1 MSKSNFSRRDFI
13 QQGLWLGAA
22 GTLAGSGLLTGC
34 GQSPEG
40 QSSAAHTADRTA
52 AALNNTPPQYG
63 GVLRVGLLSGNQTGN
78 LDAHK
83 PVATGIQRGFAL
95 YSKLWEWSPEMTPQL
110 ALAEF
115 AEPNKDAT
123 EWTIRLKKGLEFH
136 HGKTISA
143 DDVIFS
149 LSRLTDPKLASP
161 YAALLY
167 SVDRNSIK
175 KRDNLTVTVRFKDNK
190 GFVPLADTWTN
201 FGGIVPTDYHPV
213 SNPVGAGPYKFK
225 SFTPGQR
232 STFTRFENYFK
243 AGKPYAD
250 ELEIIDF
257 KDNVTRLLALQN
269 GQIDLVGGVPADQY
283 ALLKAQNNIQIIES
297 QTNGWLSFDMNITKP
312 PFNDARVREAF
323 RLLIDRNDLVKRALN
338 GKGKIANDLYAPHD
352 PSFNHA
358 IAQRP
363 YDLAKARKLL
373 AEAGYAKG
381 LNVELVTNPASNIQA
396 ALVLAEQAK
405 KAGVIIKVKQVDL
418 ATFNGAQRNDWVFST
433 GGTLAESFLVTA
445 LHVDG
450 PVSVANKTHFNH
462 PQFNQ
467 LFYAA
472 LSEPDLA
479 KRTALVHQVQQIQ
492 FDQGGLIIW
501 SFPKVLDAVSQRVG
515 GAQAEHTQ
523 FPTWRFENLWLK
535 PA

>member
-1 MSKSNFSRRDFI
+1 MSKSSLNRRDFI

-22 GTLAGSGLLTGC
+22 GTLAGTGLLSGCERAPDHQAAGQATG
-34 GQSPEG
+34 
-40 QSSAAHTADRTA
+40 TA
-52 AALNNTPPQYG
+52 ATNAQPQRG

-83 PVATGIQRGFAL
+83 PVATGVQRGFAL

-123 EWTIRLKKGLEFH
+123 EWTVRLKPGLEFH
-136 HGKTISA
+136 HGKTISG

-149 LSRLTDPKLASP
+149 LRRLTDPKLASL

-167 SVDRNSIK
+167 SVDRDSIK
-175 KRDNLTVTVRFKDNK
+175 KRDDRTVTVRFINGK

-201 FGGIVPTDYHPV
+201 FGGIVPTDYDPV
-213 SNPVGAGPYKFK
+213 TNPVGAGPYKFK

-269 GQIDLVGGVPADQY
+269 GQIDLVGGIPADQY
-283 ALLKAQNNIQIIES
+283 ALLKAQKNIQIIES
-297 QTNGWLSFDMNITKP
+297 QTNGWLSFDMNTAKP

-323 RLLIDRNDLVKRALN
+323 RLLTDRHDLVKRALN
-338 GKGKIANDLYAPHD
+338 GQGRIANDLYSPHD
-352 PSFNHA
+352 STFNQQ
-358 IAQRP
+358 IAQRAYNP
-363 YDLAKARKLL
+363 VRAKQLL
-373 AEAGYAKG
+373 AEAGYASG
-381 LNVELVTNPASNIQA
+381 LTVELVTNPASNIQA
-396 ALVLAEQAK
+396 ALVFAEQAK
-405 KAGVIIKVKQVDL
+405 KAGVTIKVKQVDL
-418 ATFNGAQRNDWVFST
+418 ATFNGAQRNDWVFSS
-433 GGTLAESFLVTA
+433 GGTLAESFLSTA
-445 LHVDG
+445 LHVDA
-450 PVSVANKTHFNH
+450 PVSVANKTHFNN
-462 PQFNQ
+462 PEFSQ

-479 KRTALVHQVQQIQ
+479 KRSALVHQAQQIQ

-501 SFPKVLDAVSQRVG
+501 GFPKVLDAVSQRVG
-515 GAQAEHTQ
+515 GAHAEQTL
-523 FPTWRFENLWLK
+523 FPTWRFESLWLK
-535 PA
+535 HT